1 MICAKK
7 ELKMEWIKRHT
18 DTVMVLT
25 AIIGSMLWMNG
36 KFNQL
41 EKEVAVI
48 KTVLIMKNIMPPELA
63 KNTQQDLKQS

>member
-1 MICAKK
+1 
-7 ELKMEWIKRHT
+7 MEWIKRHT